1 MQKSPMLPQLSY
13 RITTDEKLFIEDI
26 RWVTSKVFT
35 FNTLEANVYQIIDS
49 PTSLKQ
55 VLRKLR
61 GTPGEELTTIEVQGI
76 LERFIEAELVLYD
89 RTFYLSIAIL
99 DSAVDLPTNYTV
111 ISLRGNLL
119 INSPKKLKRLKF
131 P

>member
-1 MQKSPMLPQLSY
+1 MLPRLSY

-119 INSPKKLKRLKF
+119 INSPK
-131 P
+131 

>member
-1 MQKSPMLPQLSY
+1 MLPRLSY

-76 LERFIEAELVLYD
+76 LERFIEAELVLYN

>member
-1 MQKSPMLPQLSY
+1 MLPQLSY

>member
-1 MQKSPMLPQLSY
+1 MLPRLSY

-61 GTPGEELTTIEVQGI
+61 GTPGEELRTIEVQGI

>member
-1 MQKSPMLPQLSY
+1 MLPRLSY

-61 GTPGEELTTIEVQGI
+61 GNPGEELTTIEVQGI

>member
-1 MQKSPMLPQLSY
+1 MLPQLSY

-61 GTPGEELTTIEVQGI
+61 GTPGEELRTIEVQGI

>member
-1 MQKSPMLPQLSY
+1 MLPRLSY

-76 LERFIEAELVLYD
+76 LERFIEAEFVLYD
-89 RTFYLSIAIL
+89 GTFYLSIAIP

>member
-1 MQKSPMLPQLSY
+1 MQKSPMLPRLSY

>member
-1 MQKSPMLPQLSY
+1 MLPRLSY

-26 RWVTSKVFT
+26 PSVTSKVFT

>member
-1 MQKSPMLPQLSY
+1 MLPRLSY